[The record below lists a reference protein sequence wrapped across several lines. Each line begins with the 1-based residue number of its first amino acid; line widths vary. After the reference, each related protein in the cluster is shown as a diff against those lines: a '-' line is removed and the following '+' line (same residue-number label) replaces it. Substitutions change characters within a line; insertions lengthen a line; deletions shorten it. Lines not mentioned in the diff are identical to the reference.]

1 MSVIQF
7 IKENT
12 AAKIAIGCIVA
23 FFLILLIILPFHVFM
38 FTFTILTVIL
48 LFVSGFFAVM
58 YALEQY
64 KEQKRWGGRK

>member
-23 FFLILLIILPFHVFM
+23 LFLILLIILPFHVFM
-38 FTFTILTVIL
+38 ITFTFLAVVS

-64 KEQKRWGGRK
+64 QEQKRWGGRK